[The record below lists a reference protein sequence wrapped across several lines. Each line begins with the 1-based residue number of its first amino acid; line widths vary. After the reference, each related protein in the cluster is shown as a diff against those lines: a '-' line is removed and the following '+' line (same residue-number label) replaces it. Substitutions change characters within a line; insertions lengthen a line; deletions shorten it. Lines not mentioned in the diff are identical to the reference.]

1 MIKMHLFDVYIYIYV
16 CLLAALASSILT
28 LCPVIGKKSTSE
40 LILPIFLSLLKDS
53 DSEVRITLFK
63 KMSFMTRVLGVEAL
77 S

>member
-16 CLLAALASSILT
+16 YLLAALASSILT

-63 KMSFMTRVLGVEAL
+63 KMSFTTRVLGVEAL